1 VSTMGRDLARGCG
14 RSAVIQVVA
23 WVVGVPLGCL
33 IVGGNLWAVNT
44 FYDHPLIIG
53 LVVAASLI
61 FVFGGSIGAILVS
74 VLRRK
79 AQFDAVFEPLGLGGE
94 VYQTFFRQY
103 HGTVQGRSVA
113 AYFYRG
119 PVLEIEVA
127 TRLQTRLGVTRQEH
141 TDTRFLGGLMQHT
154 PLVLDGSALAELMVF
169 APDEGWARELL
180 ARPHVVDA
188 LLRLTALTGMF
199 SRQQVILSPGTWKLM
214 CSGSRRLFG
223 TELSMDQ
230 VRGWLDDLFTI
241 ADVAESGSAPRI
253 VAELT
258 SLERFARESRRKTR
272 YLALWAAL
280 GTAVFLTVVSVIVAV
295 TVFVLSRTD
304 GGL

>member
-1 VSTMGRDLARGCG
+1 MSTMGKDLARGCG
-14 RSAVIQVVA
+14 RSAVVQVIA
-23 WVVGVPLGCL
+23 WVIGLPLGCL
-33 IVGGNLWAVNT
+33 IVGGNLWVVNT
-44 FYDHPLIIG
+44 FYDRPLIIG
-53 LVVAASLI
+53 MVLAASLI
-61 FVFGGSIGAILVS
+61 IVFGGSISAILVS
-74 VLRRK
+74 VVRRK
-79 AQFDAVFEPLGLGGE
+79 VQFDAAFEPLGLGGE
-94 VYQTFFRQY
+94 VYQSFFRQY

-119 PVLEIEVA
+119 PVLEIEVE

-141 TDTRFLGGLMQHT
+141 ADTRFLGGLMQHT
-154 PLVLDGSALAELMVF
+154 PLVLDDSALAELMVY
-169 APDEGWARELL
+169 APEEVWARELL

-199 SRQQVILSPGTWKLM
+199 TRQQVILSPGTWKLM

-223 TELSMDQ
+223 IELSMDQ
-230 VRGWLDDLFTI
+230 VRGWLDDLFSI
-241 ADVAESGSAPRI
+241 AGVAESGPAPRI

-258 SLERFARESRRKTR
+258 SVERFARKSRRKTK

-280 GTAVFLTVVSVIVAV
+280 ATVVFFIVVSVIVAV
-295 TVFVLSRTD
+295 IVFVLSRMD